1 MCSFCMPI
9 HHMVHFPIH
18 SAANNCAII
27 NFYDGGGGGGG
38 AQRNGS
44 FCMPIHHMMAF
55 PILPVLYVIV
65 HVSTLC
71 GNRV

>member
-27 NFYDGGGGGGG
+27 NFYDGGGGGLN
-38 AQRNGS
+38 A
-44 FCMPIHHMMAF
+44 MASSVCQY
-55 PILPVLYVIV
+55 I
-65 HVSTLC
+65 T
-71 GNRV
+71 